1 MMPTKQN
8 TDAAV
13 RVNHVSHRYGQ
24 TEALRDV
31 SLALPVGATVGL
43 IGPDG
48 VGKSTLLSLL
58 AGVKIIQ
65 NGRVE
70 VLGGDMANPQVRQDL
85 SQRIAFMPQGLGRN
99 LYPTLTVYENIEFHA
114 RLFGLNAQERKAR
127 IQRLLDATGLA
138 PFPGRAAGKLSGG
151 MKQKLSL
158 CCALVH
164 NPDLLILDEPTTGVD
179 PLSRRQFWALVDAL
193 QQESAGMTVMVATA
207 YIEEAERFAHLLAM
221 DEGRLLVNAPT
232 QEVMRQYGTDTLEEA
247 YIKMLPSEKQ
257 QGSGGLEL
265 TPFVPDPASPPAI
278 EAHGLT
284 KRFGKFT
291 AVDNVSFRIEK
302 GEIFGFLGSNG
313 CGKSTTMKMLTGLLP
328 ATEGEAELLGRPVD
342 AGGMSTRLR
351 VGYMS
356 QAFSLYEEL
365 SVRQNLLLH
374 AQLYQMQS
382 APGKQAVADA
392 LRQFD
397 LSEVAD
403 TKPAS
408 LSLGMRQRLQLAAAC
423 LHKPEVLILDEPT
436 SGVDPAARD
445 MFWRHLLKLSRQD
458 KITIF
463 ISTHFMNE
471 AARCDRIS
479 FMHRGRVLAVGTPA
493 ELTERQHAPDL
504 EEAFVQYLLDD
515 EKAEHAARSDGLNL
529 SGQTESAAR
538 PSEAAAPKQSFP
550 ENGKACSDGL
560 SEENRPSEPAAAFCT
575 DDAKT
580 MQTLP
585 ASEGLA
591 AKAARIV
598 RADQQADGRQAL
610 PSAAADAQDTLRS
623 DGLSAENRP
632 SEEVAVEQQ
641 SLSESEATLS
651 DGQSTENRPS
661 EQTTI
666 KPSLPESEAIL
677 SDGLST
683 ENRPSEEVAV
693 GQQSLSE
700 SEATLSDGQSTEN
713 RPSEKATAKPSLPEN
728 AAMLSDGLSTE
739 NRPSEKT
746 TIKPSLPEN
755 KAAFS
760 DGLDA
765 ASRQHTD
772 SLKYWFATVF
782 TFAMREGKELL
793 RDKIRLFFA
802 VLGPVIL
809 MAALSWSISFD
820 VQNLTFAVLDRDQ
833 SSESRALTEYFS
845 GSRYFIEQPP
855 LDSDAEIDRVLKSAQ
870 TQLVIDIPP
879 GFGRD
884 LLRGSRPEVG
894 FYIDGSAPFN
904 GENIKAYVGGI
915 LSLYTQDKIRATGL
929 PLSLQPAAG
938 VEARFMYN
946 QDFKSMYAVA
956 PGIMM
961 LVLMLIP
968 AMMTAIGVVRERE
981 IGSIANLYA
990 SPASVPQYL
999 IGKQLP
1005 YIAVGAVNYL
1015 ALLLMMIFWFQVPL
1029 KGSFMALSLG
1039 TLLIVCV
1046 STALGLLVSS
1056 FVRSQVAAIFVTA
1069 IITLIPTINYSGF
1082 LYPIST
1088 MTGSAYWIGT
1098 IFPASWYLKISVG
1111 TFTKGLGMADLQQEF
1126 WVLAAAFC
1134 VLLLVACMLLKK
1146 QEK

>member
-1 MMPTKQN
+1 MDMNKPTP
-8 TDAAV
+8 AV
-13 RVNHVSHRYGQ
+13 IVNAVSHRYGK

-31 SLALPVGATVGL
+31 SFALPAGATVGL

-65 NGRVE
+65 SGQVN
-70 VLGGDMANPQVRQDL
+70 VLGGNMADKQARQAL
-85 SQRIAFMPQGLGRN
+85 SHRIAFMPQGLGRN
-99 LYPTLTVYENIEFHA
+99 LYPTLSVYENIDFHA

-138 PFPGRAAGKLSGG
+138 PFPERAAGKLSGG

-179 PLSRRQFWALVDAL
+179 PLSRRQFWALVDEL
-193 QQESAGMTVMVATA
+193 QKESLGMTVIVATA

-221 DEGRLLVNAPT
+221 DDGKLLVNAPT
-232 QEVMRQYGTDTLEEA
+232 QEVMRQYGVNTLEEA

-257 QGSGGLEL
+257 QGSGGLAI
-265 TPFVPDPASPPAI
+265 TPFVPDPASPPAM

-284 KRFGKFT
+284 KRFGDFT

-328 ATEGEAELLGRPVD
+328 ATEGEAELLGKPID
-342 AGGMSTRLR
+342 AGGMAVRMR

-374 AQLYQMQS
+374 AQLYQMP
-382 APGKQAVADA
+382 AAAGKQAVADA
-392 LRQFD
+392 LVQFD
-397 LSEVAD
+397 LAEVAD
-403 TKPAS
+403 TRPAD

-515 EKAEHAARSDGLNL
+515 EKAEHAAHSDGLNL
-529 SGQTESAAR
+529 SGKPESAGR
-538 PSEAAAPKQSFP
+538 PSEKAAAEQSLP
-550 ENGKACSDGL
+550 ESGKALSDGL
-560 SEENRPSEPAAAFCT
+560 HEGNRPSEQAATFRT
-575 DDAKT
+575 DDDKT

-585 ASEGLA
+585 ANEGLA

-598 RADQQADGRQAL
+598 RADQQADGRQTL
-610 PSAAADAQDTLRS
+610 QYVSDTQDKLLS
-623 DGLSAENRP
+623 DGLHEENRP
-632 SEEVAVEQQ
+632 SEEISVHQQ
-641 SLSESEATLS
+641 HLSENKATLS
-651 DGQSTENRPS
+651 DGLR
-661 EQTTI
+661 
-666 KPSLPESEAIL
+666 
-677 SDGLST
+677 
-683 ENRPSEEVAV
+683 EE
-693 GQQSLSE
+693 GRS
-700 SEATLSDGQSTEN
+700 
-713 RPSEKATAKPSLPEN
+713 
-728 AAMLSDGLSTE
+728 
-739 NRPSEKT
+739 SEKT
-746 TIKPSLPEN
+746 AVKPSQFESNQAPVP
-755 KAAFS
+755 
-760 DGLDA
+760 
-765 ASRQHTD
+765 HTD

-809 MAALSWSISFD
+809 MSALSWSISFD

-833 SSESRALTEYFS
+833 SSESRALTEYFA
-845 GSRYFIEQPP
+845 GSRYFVEQPP
-855 LDSDAEIDRVLKSAQ
+855 LNSAADIDRVLKSAQ
-870 TQLVIDIPP
+870 TKLVIDIPS

-884 LLRGSRPEVG
+884 LLRGNKPEVG
-894 FYIDGSAPFN
+894 FYVDGSAPFN
-904 GENIKAYVGGI
+904 AENIKAYVGGI
-915 LSLYTQDKIRATGL
+915 LSLYAQDQIRATGL
-929 PLSLQPAAG
+929 PIALQPAAG

-1015 ALLLMMIFWFQVPL
+1015 ALLLMMLFWFQVPL